1 MTHITFEFIQYSNF
15 SSILSQFRSL
25 IIDRE
30 NWKRVFSLLSHV
42 LSARL
47 RKNAMLLQ
55 ISLIRIVISDRHKRD
70 ALRLDAC
77 PFARKKGKIARCFV
91 HVKRPCMRVF
101 IPIYLARAFVDD
113 SFQLR
118 RRLSLSKADLAGDKT
133 RRNTRGCAIRAN

>member
-1 MTHITFEFIQYSNF
+1 MTHVRIYSIF
-15 SSILSQFRSL
+15 KFFLDSFAISLSNNRSRKL
-25 IIDRE
+25 
-30 NWKRVFSLLSHV
+30 KKGFSLLSHV

-55 ISLIRIVISDRHKRD
+55 ISIIRIVVSDRHKRD
-70 ALRLDAC
+70 ALRFDAC

-133 RRNTRGCAIRAN
+133 RRNTRGCAIRAS